1 MFLLSL
7 WYGILFLIPSEFQT
21 YLRKENNTMNKVKYL
36 PLIILCMLLTGCGN
50 KNNIS
55 KEVSTETAVHTS
67 EVELKTAVET
77 ESESTSGSDTKTV
90 AEDSSETDMKTE
102 TSPVANTDTE
112 NTAPETK
119 YITIDLSTARETHPT
134 GDAAAPFDLRIVSE
148 EENGIDFANE
158 WYDRKG
164 LSLPMISTDWNS
176 FYDDNYQYLWS
187 GEELYIFENG
197 TGNCLY
203 VLTYPTDKWYIN
215 GNNACLKDGIFY
227 GASVTNGYAQP
238 DTCFMFAYDL
248 ENDKLLWR
256 SADQTCNSMNFIVKN
271 NVIICGYGFTSEDDY
286 LYQLNLHTG
295 EVLSRLKLKKQPDLL
310 VYQDN
315 TLYVHT
321 YSYNYTIEIK

>member
-1 MFLLSL
+1 MD
-7 WYGILFLIPSEFQT
+7 
-21 YLRKENNTMNKVKYL
+21 KVKCL
-36 PLIILCMLLTGCGN
+36 PFIILCMLLSGCGAE
-50 KNNIS
+50 KNTIS
-55 KEVSTETAVHTS
+55 TEAPTETAIQTS
-67 EVELKTAVET
+67 EIELKTET
-77 ESESTSGSDTKTV
+77 
-90 AEDSSETDMKTE
+90 EDSSKNATE
-102 TSPVANTDTE
+102 T
-112 NTAPETK
+112 TAESSSESETK

-134 GDAAAPFDLRIVSE
+134 GDAAAPFDLKIVSE

-164 LSLPMISTDWNS
+164 LSLPMIGTDWNS

-187 GEELYIFENG
+187 GEELYIYENG

-248 ENDKLLWR
+248 ENNKLLWR

-286 LYQLNLHTG
+286 LYQLDLHTG
-295 EVLSRLKLKKQPDLL
+295 EVLSRLTLKKQPDLL

>member
-1 MFLLSL
+1 MD
-7 WYGILFLIPSEFQT
+7 
-21 YLRKENNTMNKVKYL
+21 KVKCL
-36 PLIILCMLLTGCGN
+36 PFIILCMLLSGCGAE
-50 KNNIS
+50 KNTI
-55 KEVSTETAVHTS
+55 STETPTETAIQTS
-67 EVELKTAVET
+67 EIELKTET
-77 ESESTSGSDTKTV
+77 
-90 AEDSSETDMKTE
+90 EDSSKNATE
-102 TSPVANTDTE
+102 T
-112 NTAPETK
+112 TAESGSESETK
-119 YITIDLSTARETHPT
+119 YITIDLSTVKETHPT
-134 GDAAAPFDLRIVSE
+134 SDAAAPFDLKIVSE

-158 WYDRKG
+158 WYDSKG
-164 LSLPMISTDWNS
+164 LSLPMTGTDWNS

-215 GNNACLKDGIFY
+215 GNNACLRDGIFY

-248 ENDKLLWR
+248 EDNKLLWR

-271 NVIICGYGFTSEDDY
+271 NVFICGYGFTSEDDY
-286 LYQLNLHTG
+286 LYQLDLHTG
-295 EVLSRLKLKKQPDLL
+295 EVLSRLTLKKQPDLL

-321 YSYNYTIEIK
+321 YSYNYTIEIE

>member
-1 MFLLSL
+1 MD
-7 WYGILFLIPSEFQT
+7 
-21 YLRKENNTMNKVKYL
+21 KVKCL
-36 PLIILCMLLTGCGN
+36 PFIILCMLLSGCGAE
-50 KNNIS
+50 KNTIS
-55 KEVSTETAVHTS
+55 TEAPTETAIQTS
-67 EVELKTAVET
+67 EIELKTET
-77 ESESTSGSDTKTV
+77 
-90 AEDSSETDMKTE
+90 EDSSKNATE
-102 TSPVANTDTE
+102 T
-112 NTAPETK
+112 TAESSSESETK
-119 YITIDLSTARETHPT
+119 YITIDLSTVKETHPT
-134 GDAAAPFDLRIVSE
+134 SDAAAPFDLKIVSE

-164 LSLPMISTDWNS
+164 LSLPMIGTDWNS

-248 ENDKLLWR
+248 ENNKLLWR
-256 SADQTCNSMNFIVKN
+256 SADQTCNSMNFIVKD

-286 LYQLNLHTG
+286 LYQLDLHTG
-295 EVLSRLKLKKQPDLL
+295 EVLSRLTLKKQPDLL

-321 YSYNYTIEIK
+321 YSYNYTIEIE

>member
-1 MFLLSL
+1 MD
-7 WYGILFLIPSEFQT
+7 
-21 YLRKENNTMNKVKYL
+21 KVKCL
-36 PLIILCMLLTGCGN
+36 PFIILCMLLSGCGAE
-50 KNNIS
+50 KNTIS
-55 KEVSTETAVHTS
+55 TEAPTETAIQTS
-67 EVELKTAVET
+67 EIELKTET
-77 ESESTSGSDTKTV
+77 
-90 AEDSSETDMKTE
+90 EDSSKNATE
-102 TSPVANTDTE
+102 T
-112 NTAPETK
+112 TAESSSESETK

-164 LSLPMISTDWNS
+164 LSLPMIGTDWNS

-187 GEELYIFENG
+187 DEDLYIFENG

-248 ENDKLLWR
+248 EDNKLLWR
-256 SADQTCNSMNFIVKN
+256 SADQTYNSMNFIIKD

-286 LYQLNLHTG
+286 LYQLDLHTG
-295 EVLSRLKLKKQPDLL
+295 EILSRLKLKKQPDLL
-310 VYQDN
+310 VYQDHM
-315 TLYVHT
+315 LYVHT

>member
-1 MFLLSL
+1 MD
-7 WYGILFLIPSEFQT
+7 
-21 YLRKENNTMNKVKYL
+21 KVKCL
-36 PLIILCMLLTGCGN
+36 PFIILCMLLSGCGAE
-50 KNNIS
+50 KNTIS
-55 KEVSTETAVHTS
+55 TEAPTETAIQTS
-67 EVELKTAVET
+67 EIELKTET
-77 ESESTSGSDTKTV
+77 
-90 AEDSSETDMKTE
+90 EDSSKNATE
-102 TSPVANTDTE
+102 T
-112 NTAPETK
+112 TAESSSESETK

-134 GDAAAPFDLRIVSE
+134 GDAAAPFDLKIVSE

-164 LSLPMISTDWNS
+164 LSLPMIGTDWNS

-187 GEELYIFENG
+187 GEDLYIFENG

-256 SADQTCNSMNFIVKN
+256 SADQTCNSMNFIVKD

-286 LYQLNLHTG
+286 LYQLDLHTG
-295 EVLSRLKLKKQPDLL
+295 EVLSRLTLKKQPDLL

>member
-7 WYGILFLIPSEFQT
+7 WYGILFLIPSEFQIP
-21 YLRKENNTMNKVKYL
+21 LRKENNTMDKVKCL
-36 PLIILCMLLTGCGN
+36 PFIILCMLLSGCGAE
-50 KNNIS
+50 KNTI
-55 KEVSTETAVHTS
+55 STETPTETAIQTS
-67 EVELKTAVET
+67 EIELKTET
-77 ESESTSGSDTKTV
+77 
-90 AEDSSETDMKTE
+90 EDSSKNATE
-102 TSPVANTDTE
+102 T
-112 NTAPETK
+112 TAESSSESKTK
-119 YITIDLSTARETHPT
+119 YITIDLSTVKETHPT
-134 GDAAAPFDLRIVSE
+134 SDAAAPFDLRIVSE

-164 LSLPMISTDWNS
+164 LSLPMIGTDWNS

-187 GEELYIFENG
+187 DEELYIFENG

-215 GNNACLKDGIFY
+215 GNNACLRDGIFY

-248 ENDKLLWR
+248 ENNKLLWR
-256 SADQTCNSMNFIVKN
+256 SADQTCNSMNFIVKD
-271 NVIICGYGFTSEDDY
+271 NVNICGYGFTSEDDY

-315 TLYVHT
+315 ILYVHT
-321 YSYNYTIEIK
+321 YSYNYTIEIE

>member
-1 MFLLSL
+1 MD
-7 WYGILFLIPSEFQT
+7 
-21 YLRKENNTMNKVKYL
+21 KVKCL
-36 PLIILCMLLTGCGN
+36 PFIILCMLLSGCGAE
-50 KNNIS
+50 KNTIS
-55 KEVSTETAVHTS
+55 TEAPTETAIQTS
-67 EVELKTAVET
+67 EIELKTET
-77 ESESTSGSDTKTV
+77 
-90 AEDSSETDMKTE
+90 EDSSKNATE
-102 TSPVANTDTE
+102 T
-112 NTAPETK
+112 TAESSSESETK
-119 YITIDLSTARETHPT
+119 YITIDLSTVKETHPT
-134 GDAAAPFDLRIVSE
+134 SDAAAPFDLKIVSE

-158 WYDRKG
+158 WYDSKG
-164 LSLPMISTDWNS
+164 LSLPMTGTDWNS

-248 ENDKLLWR
+248 ENNKLLWR
-256 SADQTCNSMNFIVKN
+256 SADQTCNSMNFIVKD

-315 TLYVHT
+315 ILYVHT
-321 YSYNYTIEIK
+321 YSYNYTIEIE

>member
-1 MFLLSL
+1 
-7 WYGILFLIPSEFQT
+7 
-21 YLRKENNTMNKVKYL
+21 MNKVKYL
-36 PLIILCMLLTGCGN
+36 PLIILCMLLSGCGAE
-50 KNNIS
+50 KNTI
-55 KEVSTETAVHTS
+55 STETPSETAIQTS
-67 EVELKTAVET
+67 EIELKTET
-77 ESESTSGSDTKTV
+77 
-90 AEDSSETDMKTE
+90 EDSSKNATE
-102 TSPVANTDTE
+102 T
-112 NTAPETK
+112 TAESSSESETK
-119 YITIDLSTARETHPT
+119 YITIDLSTVKETHPT
-134 GDAAAPFDLRIVSE
+134 SDAAAPFDLKIVSE

-164 LSLPMISTDWNS
+164 LSLPMIGTDWNS

-215 GNNACLKDGIFY
+215 GNNACLRDGIFY

-248 ENDKLLWR
+248 ENNKLLWR
-256 SADQTCNSMNFIVKN
+256 SADQTCNSMNFIVKD

-286 LYQLNLHTG
+286 LYQLDLHTG
-295 EVLSRLKLKKQPDLL
+295 EILSRLKLKKQPDLL

-321 YSYNYTIEIK
+321 YSYNYTIAIE